1 MQHNYTGKDVFIGID
16 VHKKSYSI
24 YCICNREKAKSWN
37 MEASPAQLIEQLKRY
52 FPGARLH
59 TVYEA
64 GFSGYALH
72 RLLEESGIKN
82 IVVNPGSVE
91 TATRDRVKTDKRDA
105 KKLAEQ
111 LSDNRLKSIYIPSA
125 EEERLRL
132 LTRLR
137 ATIVK
142 DRARIAC
149 RIKSKLFQFGCNEE
163 VIDDTPASIKWIKKL
178 QGEDFPTEL
187 KYVIDYLCRQWLQL
201 TLDLKEVN
209 KELIKQSKANPELS
223 GLEEIYRSTPG
234 IGNLSAKEL
243 SRELGTLS
251 QFSSNK
257 HAYSFIGLTPSESS
271 SGEKRRQGG
280 ISHCGRPRLRHLLI
294 EVAWRCTARD
304 AEMNKKFTELAYRR
318 GKKRAIVA
326 IARILIGR
334 LRSCLMSGSF
344 YQPQVKLANHA

>member
-1 MQHNYTGKDVFIGID
+1 MI
-16 VHKKSYSI
+16 
-24 YCICNREKAKSWN
+24 
-37 MEASPAQLIEQLKRY
+37 ASPAKLIEQLTSY
-52 FPGARLH
+52 FSNARIH

-72 RLLEESGIKN
+72 RMLEEAGIKN

-91 TATRDRVKTDKRDA
+91 TASRDKVKTDKRDA

-111 LSDNRLKSIYIPSA
+111 LSDFRLKCIYIPS
-125 EEERLRL
+125 EEEECLRL

-142 DRARIAC
+142 DRGRIAC
-149 RIKSKLFQFGCNEE
+149 RIKSKLFQFGYSEE
-163 VIDDTPASIKWIKKL
+163 LVDDTTTSVKWVNKL
-178 QGEDFPTEL
+178 KDVEYFSFEL
-187 KYVIDYLCRQWLQL
+187 KFVIDYLCNQWLKL
-201 TLDLKEVN
+201 TKDLQEIN
-209 KELIKQSKANPELS
+209 KEIAKQSKANERLI
-223 GLEEIYRSTPG
+223 GLETIYRSVPG
-234 IGNLSAKEL
+234 IGNISAKEL

-257 HAYSFIGLTPSESS
+257 HAYSYVGLTPSESS

-294 EVAWRCTARD
+294 EIAWRYTAKN
-304 AEMNKKFTELAYRR
+304 AEMSAKFSELSYRR

-326 IARILIGR
+326 VARILIGR
-334 LRSCLMSGSF
+334 LRCCLINGVL
-344 YQPQVKLANHA
+344 YQSQDEVISHV